1 MSTSTA
7 TPSASTQERAVPP
20 IDPSCIFCRI
30 ASQQIPAPLLYQDDL
45 CVAFR
50 DIHPQAPTHLL
61 VIPRA
66 HVRDLLEVASQG
78 EAQAEPLMGRLLRV
92 AADVARQ
99 AGLAD
104 GGFRLVA
111 NTGADGGQSVFHL
124 HLHVLG
130 GRPLGW
136 PPG

>member
-1 MSTSTA
+1 MN
-7 TPSASTQERAVPP
+7 TPT
-20 IDPSCIFCRI
+20 DCIFCKI
-30 ASQQIPAPLLYQDDL
+30 ASQSIPVELIHSDEQ

-61 VIPRA
+61 VIPRK
-66 HVRDLLEVASQG
+66 HVRDLPEVTDTSGTGGANAAPEKTQ
-78 EAQAEPLMGRLLRV
+78 EADRLLGHLLRV
-92 AADVARQ
+92 ATQ
-99 AGLAD
+99 AAQAVGLQAD
-104 GGFRLVA
+104 GFRVVI
-111 NTGADGGQSVFHL
+111 NTGANAGQSVFHL